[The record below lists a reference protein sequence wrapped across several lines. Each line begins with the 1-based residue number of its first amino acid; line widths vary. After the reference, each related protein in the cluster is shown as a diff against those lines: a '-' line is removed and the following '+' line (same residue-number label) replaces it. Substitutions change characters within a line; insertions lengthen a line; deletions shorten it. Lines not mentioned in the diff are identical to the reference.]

1 MKLSVIIVNYNV
13 QYFLEQ
19 CLMSVEKALVGID
32 AEVFVVDNVS
42 KDDSVEMVRNK
53 FPQVVLIANQENVG
67 FSRANNQAMRLAK
80 GEYVLLLNPDTL
92 VEEDTFKKCIQWM
105 DEHPQGG
112 GLGVR
117 MVDGSGKFLPES
129 KRGIPFPMTSFY
141 KISGLYRLFPH
152 SSSINHYY
160 MGNLSEMENNEV
172 EILSG
177 AYMFM
182 RKKALDEVGLL
193 DEDFFMYGEDID
205 LSWRI
210 LKGGYKNYYLADTR
224 IIHYKGESTKK
235 GSLNYVY
242 VFYQAM
248 DIFAKKHF
256 SSNGAGGFS
265 ALLQL
270 AIWFRASLS
279 FCKRIVSVLTF
290 PVLDLLMT
298 LTLWW
303 LVKNI
308 YSDATHI
315 AIPNAIAIPAFVIT
329 GLFWTTQA
337 WLQGLYDRPLKPNKT
352 WIAIGKAAVFVL
364 LIYSLLPET
373 WRFSRLL
380 IIIGSLLAMVV
391 FWINRK
397 LLVWWQERGKVSVQH
412 GLIVGSE
419 EESIRV
425 LGLRKQTAA
434 LSFSRLEPTA
444 FASAVSGQTLSSK
457 VRIEQITEVVFCA
470 KDVSSES
477 IIAAMSQLSNA
488 GVEMKIAPPESY
500 FLIGSQSID
509 GVGNQVM
516 VDINSIS
523 LPENRRKKRLLDIAT
538 SVFVFLFFV
547 MIALLGR
554 WRGHYFKEAIAV
566 LLSQKTWVGYAHKT
580 AGLPQLPI
588 PVILIYNEDLDQD
601 QKAKHAMLYAKD
613 YNVKNDLRVLL
624 KTFFN
629 ITF

>member
-19 CLMSVEKALVGID
+19 CLMSVQKALVGID

-42 KDDSVEMVRNK
+42 KDDSVQMVASK
-53 FPQVVLIANQENVG
+53 FPEVVLIANTENVG
-67 FSRANNQAMRLAK
+67 FSKANNQAMRLAK

-92 VEEDTFKKCIQWM
+92 VEEDTFRKCINWM
-105 DEHPQGG
+105 DSHPQGG

-129 KRGIPFPMTSFY
+129 KRGIPYPMTSFY
-141 KISGLYRLFPH
+141 KISGLYRLFPK
-152 SSSINHYY
+152 SPKINHYY
-160 MGNLSEMENNEV
+160 LGHLSEMENNEV

-182 RKKALDEVGLL
+182 RKKTLDEVGLL

-256 SSNGAGGFS
+256 SNANAGGFS
-265 ALLQL
+265 LLLQM

-279 FCKRIVSVLTF
+279 FCKRIVSTLSF
-290 PVLDLLMT
+290 PVADLL
-298 LTLWW
+298 LTLSLWW
-303 LVKNI
+303 IIKDL
-308 YSDATHI
+308 YSESTGID
-315 AIPNAIAIPAFVIT
+315 IPNRIAIPAFAVT
-329 GLFWTTQA
+329 GLFWLVQA
-337 WLQGLYDRPLKPNKT
+337 WIQGLYDRPLKPNKT
-352 WIAIGKAAVFVL
+352 WVAIGKAAIYVL

-380 IIIGSLLAMVV
+380 IIAGSLIAMLV

-397 LLVWWQERGKVSVQH
+397 LLLWWKDRGKITAQNVV
-412 GLIVGSE
+412 IVGSDVE
-419 EESIRV
+419 CARV
-425 LGLRKQTAA
+425 LTLMQQTE
-434 LSFSRLEPTA
+434 SFAHTRMDTVD
-444 FASAVSGQTLSSK
+444 FIQGVSGQTLSAK
-457 VRIEQITEVVFCA
+457 VRIEKITEVVFCA

-477 IIAAMSQLSNA
+477 IIAAMSQLSHS
-488 GVEMKIAPPESY
+488 GIEMKIAPPESY

-509 GVGNQVM
+509 GIGTQVM

-523 LPENRRKKRLLDIAT
+523 LPENKRKKRLLDIVT
-538 SVFVFLFFV
+538 SLFVLLFFS
-547 MIALLGR
+547 MIALMGK
-554 WRGHYFKEAIAV
+554 WRGDYFKDAFYV
-566 LLSQKTWVGYAHKT
+566 LFSKKTWVGYRQKID
-580 AGLPQLPI
+580 GLPVMPE
-588 PVILIYNEDLDQD
+588 PVVAIYSNELSDD
-601 QKAKHAMLYAKD
+601 QKLKQSMLYAKD
-613 YNVKNDLRVLL
+613 YSVSNDLRVLA

-629 ITF
+629 LTF

>member
-1 MKLSVIIVNYNV
+1 
-13 QYFLEQ
+13 
-19 CLMSVEKALVGID
+19 MSVEKALVGID

-160 MGNLSEMENNEV
+160 LGNLSEMENNEV

-256 SSNGAGGFS
+256 SSKGAGGFS

-279 FCKRIVSVLTF
+279 FVKRIVSALTF
-290 PVLDLLMT
+290 PVMDLLLT

-308 YSDATHI
+308 YSEATHI
-315 AIPNAIAIPAFVIT
+315 TIPNAIAIPAFVIT

-397 LLVWWQERGKVSVQH
+397 LLVWWQERGMVSVQH

-457 VRIEQITEVVFCA
+457 VRIEQIAEVVFCA

-523 LPENRRKKRLLDIAT
+523 LPENKRKKRLLDIAT

-554 WRGHYFKEAIAV
+554 WRGHYFKAAIAV

-580 AGLPQLPI
+580 TGLPPLPI
-588 PVILIYNEDLDQD
+588 PIILIYNEDLDQD

-613 YNVKNDLRVLL
+613 YNVMNDLRVLL

>member
-160 MGNLSEMENNEV
+160 MGNLSEMENHEV

-256 SSNGAGGFS
+256 SSKGAGGFS

-279 FCKRIVSVLTF
+279 FCKRIVSALTF

-303 LVKNI
+303 LIKNI

-444 FASAVSGQTLSSK
+444 FVSAVSGQTLSSK
-457 VRIEQITEVVFCA
+457 ARIEQISEVVFCA
-470 KDVSSES
+470 KDVSSEL

-488 GVEMKIAPPESY
+488 GIEMKIAPPESY

-554 WRGHYFKEAIAV
+554 WRGHYFKAAIAV

-580 AGLPQLPI
+580 AGLPPLPI

-613 YNVKNDLRVLL
+613 YNVMNDLRVIL

>member
-1 MKLSVIIVNYNV
+1 
-13 QYFLEQ
+13 
-19 CLMSVEKALVGID
+19 MSVEKALVGID

-160 MGNLSEMENNEV
+160 LGNLSEMENNEV

-256 SSNGAGGFS
+256 SSKGAGGFS

-279 FCKRIVSVLTF
+279 FVKRIVSALTF
-290 PVLDLLMT
+290 PVMDLLLT

-308 YSDATHI
+308 YSEATHI
-315 AIPNAIAIPAFVIT
+315 TIP
-329 GLFWTTQA
+329 
-337 WLQGLYDRPLKPNKT
+337 DRK
-352 WIAIGKAAVFVL
+352 
-364 LIYSLLPET
+364 S
-373 WRFSRLL
+373 
-380 IIIGSLLAMVV
+380 VV
-391 FWINRK
+391 
-397 LLVWWQERGKVSVQH
+397 
-412 GLIVGSE
+412 
-419 EESIRV
+419 
-425 LGLRKQTAA
+425 
-434 LSFSRLEPTA
+434 
-444 FASAVSGQTLSSK
+444 
-457 VRIEQITEVVFCA
+457 
-470 KDVSSES
+470 
-477 IIAAMSQLSNA
+477 
-488 GVEMKIAPPESY
+488 
-500 FLIGSQSID
+500 
-509 GVGNQVM
+509 
-516 VDINSIS
+516 
-523 LPENRRKKRLLDIAT
+523 
-538 SVFVFLFFV
+538 
-547 MIALLGR
+547 
-554 WRGHYFKEAIAV
+554 
-566 LLSQKTWVGYAHKT
+566 
-580 AGLPQLPI
+580 
-588 PVILIYNEDLDQD
+588 
-601 QKAKHAMLYAKD
+601 
-613 YNVKNDLRVLL
+613 
-624 KTFFN
+624 
-629 ITF
+629 

>member
-160 MGNLSEMENNEV
+160 LGNLSEMENNEV

-256 SSNGAGGFS
+256 SSKGAGGFS

-279 FCKRIVSVLTF
+279 FVKRIVSALTF
-290 PVLDLLMT
+290 PVMDLLLT

-308 YSDATHI
+308 YSEATHI
-315 AIPNAIAIPAFVIT
+315 TIPNAIAIPAFVIT

-397 LLVWWQERGKVSVQH
+397 LLVWWQERGMVSVQH

-457 VRIEQITEVVFCA
+457 VRIEQIAEVVFCA

-523 LPENRRKKRLLDIAT
+523 LPENKRKKRLLDIAT

-554 WRGHYFKEAIAV
+554 WRGHYFKAAIAV

-580 AGLPQLPI
+580 TGLPPLPI
-588 PVILIYNEDLDQD
+588 PIILIYNEDLDQD

-613 YNVKNDLRVLL
+613 YNVMNDLRVLL

>member
-256 SSNGAGGFS
+256 STKGAGGFS

-279 FCKRIVSVLTF
+279 FCKRIVSFLTF

-434 LSFSRLEPTA
+434 LSFSRLEPSA

-523 LPENRRKKRLLDIAT
+523 LPENKRKKRLLDIAT

-554 WRGHYFKEAIAV
+554 WRGHYFKAAIAV

-588 PVILIYNEDLDQD
+588 PVILIYNEDLEQD

-613 YNVKNDLRVLL
+613 YNVMNDLRVLL

>member
-1 MKLSVIIVNYNV
+1 
-13 QYFLEQ
+13 
-19 CLMSVEKALVGID
+19 
-32 AEVFVVDNVS
+32 
-42 KDDSVEMVRNK
+42 
-53 FPQVVLIANQENVG
+53 
-67 FSRANNQAMRLAK
+67 
-80 GEYVLLLNPDTL
+80 
-92 VEEDTFKKCIQWM
+92 
-105 DEHPQGG
+105 
-112 GLGVR
+112 
-117 MVDGSGKFLPES
+117 
-129 KRGIPFPMTSFY
+129 
-141 KISGLYRLFPH
+141 
-152 SSSINHYY
+152 
-160 MGNLSEMENNEV
+160 MENNEV

-315 AIPNAIAIPAFVIT
+315 TIPNAIAIPAFVIT

-352 WIAIGKAAVFVL
+352 WIAIGKAAVYVL

-397 LLVWWQERGKVSVQH
+397 LLLLWQERGIVNVQH
-412 GLIVGSE
+412 GMIVGSE
-419 EESIRV
+419 AESTRV
-425 LGLRKQTAA
+425 MALRKQSVEF
-434 LSFSRLEPTA
+434 SFSRLDPKA
-444 FASAVSGQTLSSK
+444 FVSAVSGQTL
-457 VRIEQITEVVFCA
+457 
-470 KDVSSES
+470 
-477 IIAAMSQLSNA
+477 
-488 GVEMKIAPPESY
+488 
-500 FLIGSQSID
+500 
-509 GVGNQVM
+509 
-516 VDINSIS
+516 
-523 LPENRRKKRLLDIAT
+523 
-538 SVFVFLFFV
+538 
-547 MIALLGR
+547 
-554 WRGHYFKEAIAV
+554 
-566 LLSQKTWVGYAHKT
+566 
-580 AGLPQLPI
+580 
-588 PVILIYNEDLDQD
+588 
-601 QKAKHAMLYAKD
+601 
-613 YNVKNDLRVLL
+613 
-624 KTFFN
+624 
-629 ITF
+629 

>member
-19 CLMSVEKALVGID
+19 CLMSVQKALVGIS

-42 KDDSVEMVRNK
+42 KDDSVKMVQTR
-53 FPQVVLIANQENVG
+53 FPEVVLIANKENVG
-67 FSRANNQAMRLAK
+67 FSRANNQAMRLAT
-80 GEYVLLLNPDTL
+80 GEYILLLNPDTL
-92 VEEDTFKKCIQWM
+92 VEEDTFRRCIDWM
-105 DEHPQGG
+105 DAHPQGG

-129 KRGIPFPMTSFY
+129 KRGIPYPMTSFY
-141 KISGLYRLFPH
+141 KISGLYRLFPK
-152 SSSINHYY
+152 SSTINHYY
-160 MGNLSEMENNEV
+160 LGHLSEMENNEV

-182 RKKALDEVGLL
+182 RKKTLDEVGLL

-256 SSNGAGGFS
+256 SNANAGGFS
-265 ALLQL
+265 LLLQL

-279 FCKRIVSVLTF
+279 FCKRIVSTLSF
-290 PVLDLLMT
+290 PVADLL
-298 LTLWW
+298 LTLSLWW
-303 LVKNI
+303 MVKNL
-308 YSDATHI
+308 YSDSTGI
-315 AIPNAIAIPAFVIT
+315 LIPNSIAIPAFAVT
-329 GLFWTTQA
+329 GLFWTIQA
-337 WLQGLYDRPLKPNKT
+337 WLQGLYDQPLKPNKT
-352 WIAIGKAAVFVL
+352 WMAIGKAAIYVL

-380 IIIGSLLAMVV
+380 IMAGSLIAMLV
-391 FWINRK
+391 FWLNRK
-397 LLVWWQERGKVSVQH
+397 AWLWWKERGKVTAKNIVV
-412 GLIVGSE
+412 VGSDGE
-419 EESIRV
+419 CKRV
-425 LGLRKQTAA
+425 LTLMNLLDG
-434 LSFSRLEPTA
+434 TA
-444 FASAVSGQTLSSK
+444 FDRWDIEDFKQAVSGQTLSAK
-457 VRIEQITEVVFCA
+457 VRIEKITEVVFCA

-477 IIAAMSQLSNA
+477 IIAAMSQLSNS
-488 GVEMKIAPPESY
+488 GVEMKIAPPETY

-509 GVGNQVM
+509 GIGSQVM

-523 LPENRRKKRLLDIAT
+523 LPENKRKKRLLDILT
-538 SVFVFLFFV
+538 SLFVLLFFS
-547 MIALLGR
+547 MIALLGK
-554 WRGHYFKEAIAV
+554 WRGHYFKDAFQV
-566 LLSQKTWVGYAHKT
+566 LLSKKTWVGYRHKIE
-580 AGLPQLPI
+580 GLPVMPE
-588 PVILIYNEDLDQD
+588 PVILIYSDELSDD
-601 QKAKHAMLYAKD
+601 QKMKQSMLYAKD
-613 YNVKNDLRVLL
+613 YSVQNDLRVLL

-629 ITF
+629 LTF

>member
-1 MKLSVIIVNYNV
+1 
-13 QYFLEQ
+13 
-19 CLMSVEKALVGID
+19 MSVEKALVGID

-92 VEEDTFKKCIQWM
+92 VEEDTFKKCLQWM

-256 SSNGAGGFS
+256 SSKGAGGFS

-279 FCKRIVSVLTF
+279 FCKRIVSFLTF

-315 AIPNAIAIPAFVIT
+315 TIPNAIAIPAFVIT

-434 LSFSRLEPTA
+434 LSFSRLEPSA

-509 GVGNQVM
+509 GLGNQVM

-523 LPENRRKKRLLDIAT
+523 LPENKRKKRLLDIAT
-538 SVFVFLFFV
+538 SVFVCLFFA

-554 WRGHYFKEAIAV
+554 WRGHYFKAAIAV

-613 YNVKNDLRVLL
+613 YNVMNDLRVLL

>member
-160 MGNLSEMENNEV
+160 LGNLSEMENNEV

-315 AIPNAIAIPAFVIT
+315 TIPNAIAIPAFVIT

-352 WIAIGKAAVFVL
+352 WIAIGKAAVYVL

-397 LLVWWQERGKVSVQH
+397 LLLLWQERGIVNVQH
-412 GLIVGSE
+412 GMIVGSE
-419 EESIRV
+419 AESTRV
-425 LGLRKQTAA
+425 MALRKQSVEF
-434 LSFSRLEPTA
+434 SFSRLDPKA
-444 FASAVSGQTLSSK
+444 FVSAVSGQTLSAK

-470 KDVSSES
+470 KDVSSEL

-488 GVEMKIAPPESY
+488 GIEMKIAPPESY

-523 LPENRRKKRLLDIAT
+523 LPENKRKKRLLDIAT
-538 SVFVFLFFV
+538 SVFVCLFFA

-554 WRGHYFKEAIAV
+554 WRGHYFKDALAV
-566 LLSQKTWVGYAHKT
+566 LLSKKTWVGYTNKT
-580 AGLPQLPI
+580 PGLPFLPV
-588 PVILIYNEDLDQD
+588 PVILIYNGEMESE
-601 QKAKHAMLYAKD
+601 QKAKLAMLYAKD
-613 YNVKNDLRVLL
+613 YNVVNDLRVIV

>member
-92 VEEDTFKKCIQWM
+92 VEEDTFKKCLQWM

-256 SSNGAGGFS
+256 SSKGAGGFS

-279 FCKRIVSVLTF
+279 FCKRIVSFLTF

-315 AIPNAIAIPAFVIT
+315 TIPNAIAIPAFVIT

-434 LSFSRLEPTA
+434 LSFSRLEPSA

-509 GVGNQVM
+509 GLGNQVM

-523 LPENRRKKRLLDIAT
+523 LPENKRKKRLLDIAT
-538 SVFVFLFFV
+538 SVFVCLFFA

-554 WRGHYFKEAIAV
+554 WRGHYFKAAIAV

-613 YNVKNDLRVLL
+613 YNVMNDLRVLL

>member
-67 FSRANNQAMRLAK
+67 FSRANNQAIRLAK

-160 MGNLSEMENNEV
+160 LGNLSEMENNEV

-315 AIPNAIAIPAFVIT
+315 TIPNAIAIPAFVIT

-352 WIAIGKAAVFVL
+352 WIAIGKAAVYVL

-397 LLVWWQERGKVSVQH
+397 LLLLWQERGIVNVQH
-412 GLIVGSE
+412 GMIVGSE
-419 EESIRV
+419 AESTRV
-425 LGLRKQTAA
+425 MALRKQSVEF
-434 LSFSRLEPTA
+434 SFSRLDPKA
-444 FASAVSGQTLSSK
+444 FVSAVSGQTLSAK

-470 KDVSSES
+470 KDVSSEL

-488 GVEMKIAPPESY
+488 GIEMKIAPPESY

-523 LPENRRKKRLLDIAT
+523 LPENKRKKRLLDIAT
-538 SVFVFLFFV
+538 SVFVCLFFA

-554 WRGHYFKEAIAV
+554 WRGHYFKDALAV
-566 LLSQKTWVGYAHKT
+566 LLSKKTWVGYTNKT
-580 AGLPQLPI
+580 PGLPFLPV
-588 PVILIYNEDLDQD
+588 PVILIYNGEMESE
-601 QKAKHAMLYAKD
+601 QKAKLAMLYAKD
-613 YNVKNDLRVLL
+613 YNVVNDLRVIV

>member
-1 MKLSVIIVNYNV
+1 
-13 QYFLEQ
+13 
-19 CLMSVEKALVGID
+19 
-32 AEVFVVDNVS
+32 
-42 KDDSVEMVRNK
+42 
-53 FPQVVLIANQENVG
+53 
-67 FSRANNQAMRLAK
+67 
-80 GEYVLLLNPDTL
+80 
-92 VEEDTFKKCIQWM
+92 M

-160 MGNLSEMENNEV
+160 LGNLSEMENNEV

-315 AIPNAIAIPAFVIT
+315 TIPNAIAIPAFVIT

-352 WIAIGKAAVFVL
+352 WIAIGKAAVYVL

-397 LLVWWQERGKVSVQH
+397 LLLLWQERGIVNVQH
-412 GLIVGSE
+412 GMIVGSE
-419 EESIRV
+419 AESTRV
-425 LGLRKQTAA
+425 MALRKQSVEF
-434 LSFSRLEPTA
+434 SFSRLDPKA
-444 FASAVSGQTLSSK
+444 FVSAVSGQTLSAK

-470 KDVSSES
+470 KDVSSEL

-488 GVEMKIAPPESY
+488 GIEMKIAPPESY

-523 LPENRRKKRLLDIAT
+523 LPENKRKKRLLDIAT
-538 SVFVFLFFV
+538 SVFVCLFFA

-554 WRGHYFKEAIAV
+554 WRGHYFKDALAV
-566 LLSQKTWVGYAHKT
+566 LLSKKTWVGYTNKT
-580 AGLPQLPI
+580 PGLPFLPV
-588 PVILIYNEDLDQD
+588 PVILIYNGEMESE
-601 QKAKHAMLYAKD
+601 QKAKLAMLYAKD
-613 YNVKNDLRVLL
+613 YNVVNDLRVIV